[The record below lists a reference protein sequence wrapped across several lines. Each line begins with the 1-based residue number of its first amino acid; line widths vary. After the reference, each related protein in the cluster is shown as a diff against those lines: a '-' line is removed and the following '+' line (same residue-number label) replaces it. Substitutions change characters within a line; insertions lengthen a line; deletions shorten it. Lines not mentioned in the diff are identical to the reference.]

1 MNQPAMTIDLFPTI
15 AKLVGAELPKHK
27 IDGLDIWPLLAG
39 DPKAKNPHEAYYFYY
54 NSNELQAVRSGSWK
68 LILPHKYS
76 SIIDQPRAKDG
87 VRGSYK
93 ASAAKLELYNLEKDA
108 GETTDVAGKF
118 PEVVKRL
125 EALAEKAREDMGDSL
140 TNRVGKG
147 TREPGR
153 IREN

>member
-1 MNQPAMTIDLFPTI
+1 MRQNQFPVPASHGLQF
-15 AKLVGAELPKHK
+15 VGVVIK
-27 IDGLDIWPLLAG
+27 IIS
-39 DPKAKNPHEAYYFYY
+39 F
-54 NSNELQAVRSGSWK
+54 VRSGNWK

-93 ASAAKLELYNLEKDA
+93 TSAAGLELYDLEKDA
-108 GETTDVAGKF
+108 GETTDVAAKF

-140 TNRVGKG
+140 TNRIGKG
-147 TREPGR
+147 TRTPGR
-153 IREN
+153 LPE